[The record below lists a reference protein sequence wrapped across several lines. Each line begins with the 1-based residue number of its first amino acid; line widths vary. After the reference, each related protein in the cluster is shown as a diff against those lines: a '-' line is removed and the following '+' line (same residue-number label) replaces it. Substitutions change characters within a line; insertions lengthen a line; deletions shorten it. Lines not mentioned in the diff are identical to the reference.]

1 VELRL
6 VLRQSIS
13 RLGLLPAEIAVPDK
27 VSGKVDTLQVV
38 LNVHLPTVA
47 EPSAGTLVAAL
58 RANNILQQVLVASH
72 K

>member
-1 VELRL
+1 MELRL
-6 VLRQSIS
+6 VLRQSVS
-13 RLGLLPAEIAVPDK
+13 SLGLLPAEIAVPDK

-47 EPSAGTLVAAL
+47 EPSAGTLVTAL
-58 RANNILQQVLVASH
+58 RANNILQQDLVASH

>member
-1 VELRL
+1 M
-6 VLRQSIS
+6 LRQPVSS
-13 RLGLLPAEIAVPDK
+13 LGLLATEIAVPYK
-27 VSGKVDTLQVV
+27 VPGKVDTLQVV

>member
-1 VELRL
+1 M
-6 VLRQSIS
+6 LRQPVPG
-13 RLGLLPAEIAVPDK
+13 LGLLPAEIAVPDK

-58 RANNILQQVLVASH
+58 RPNNILQQVLVASH

>member
-1 VELRL
+1 M
-6 VLRQSIS
+6 LRQSVS
-13 RLGLLPAEIAVPDK
+13 GLSLLPAEIAVPDK

-38 LNVHLPTVA
+38 LNVHLPRVA

>member
-1 VELRL
+1 M
-6 VLRQSIS
+6 LRQPVSS
-13 RLGLLPAEIAVPDK
+13 LSLLPAEIAVPDK

-38 LNVHLPTVA
+38 LNVHLPRVA

-58 RANNILQQVLVASH
+58 RPNNILQQVLVASH

>member
-1 VELRL
+1 M
-6 VLRQSIS
+6 LRQSVS
-13 RLGLLPAEIAVPDK
+13 SLGLLATDIAVPDK
-27 VSGKVDTLQVV
+27 MSWKVDTLQVV

-58 RANNILQQVLVASH
+58 RANNILQQVLVASY

>member
-1 VELRL
+1 M
-6 VLRQSIS
+6 LRQPVPG
-13 RLGLLPAEIAVPDK
+13 LGLLPTEIAVPDK

-38 LNVHLPTVA
+38 LNIHLPTVA

-58 RANNILQQVLVASH
+58 RPNNILQEVLVASH

>member
-1 VELRL
+1 M
-6 VLRQSIS
+6 LRQSVS
-13 RLGLLPAEIAVPDK
+13 SFGLLPAEIAVPDK

-47 EPSAGTLVAAL
+47 EPSTGTLVAAL
-58 RANNILQQVLVASH
+58 CANNILQEVLVASH